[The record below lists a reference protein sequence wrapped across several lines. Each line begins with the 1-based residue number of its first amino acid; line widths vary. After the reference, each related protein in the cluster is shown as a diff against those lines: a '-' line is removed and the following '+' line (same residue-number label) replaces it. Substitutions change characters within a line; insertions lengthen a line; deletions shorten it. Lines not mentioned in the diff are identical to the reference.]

1 MVEVRGGQKERI
13 GAKKWRIRVSLG
25 KDPET
30 GKYLRS
36 PSRIVHGTSKDADA
50 AIAEYRRE
58 LQSKLDNSGRE
69 LTFAEYARDFY
80 EHREVLGESPLS
92 RKSERMEIAK
102 LVDMFGPLALEEIE
116 PATVKKAY
124 LDASGSQGMSQAMI
138 KRVSKRLKMI
148 LEEAVNDG
156 ILDRNPAAKIKVAE
170 PKRKSPKA
178 LSAEEAERLAA
189 LLDGEGPTPL
199 TVAIRLM
206 LFGGLRKGEVLGLD
220 WANVDFEANAVFVCK
235 QFSNDRRRAP
245 ILGAG
250 SASTRRPWPSSQDG
264 RPCSRKRWIRAC
276 GSSKTTTRLWW
287 PTPSAR
293 TRTLP
298 TLTAWSATFAS
309 STVSAPTSR
318 RRGTSTK
325 TATCEPARSAMR
337 ASRPTACAIRT
348 RRF

>member
-1 MVEVRGGQKERI
+1 MAEVRGGQKEKI
-13 GAKKWRIRVSLG
+13 GVKKWRIRVSLG
-25 KDPET
+25 RDPET

-36 PSRIVHGTSKDADA
+36 PSRIAYGTSKDADA
-50 AIAEYRRE
+50 AIAEYRKE
-58 LQSKLDNSGRE
+58 LQSKLDNPGRE

-102 LVDMFGPLALEEIE
+102 LVDMFGELALEEIK

-124 LDASGSQGMSQAMI
+124 LDASGSQGMSQAML

-220 WANVDFEANAVFVCK
+220 WAKCWVSIGRTSISMRMRCSFASSSATTASF
-235 QFSNDRRRAP
+235 DRRKAP
-245 ILGAG
+245 IPAAG

-264 RPCSRKRWIRAC
+264 RPCSRERWIRA
-276 GSSKTTTRLWW
+276 
-287 PTPSAR
+287 
-293 TRTLP
+293 
-298 TLTAWSATFAS
+298 
-309 STVSAPTSR
+309 
-318 RRGTSTK
+318 
-325 TATCEPARSAMR
+325 
-337 ASRPTACAIRT
+337 
-348 RRF
+348 